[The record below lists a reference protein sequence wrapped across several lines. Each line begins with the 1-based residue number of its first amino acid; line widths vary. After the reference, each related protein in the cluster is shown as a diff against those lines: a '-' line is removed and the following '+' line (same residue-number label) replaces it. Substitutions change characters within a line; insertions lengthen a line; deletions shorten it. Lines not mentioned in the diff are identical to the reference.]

1 MWVSYVSD
9 TYCVLTWNIVEGE
22 IVLTRQTRTLL
33 PIVPS
38 VTHCILGKPDQF
50 RVTCP
55 SIRKSNISQSAYY
68 AKNTQYLSTKGKHL
82 TSVHPSTLFF
92 TLTVIYCQNGIVI
105 GVCLRPA
112 RRFARCS
119 SWGSMCIMRIN
130 VDFRYGWILGPH
142 SAGQELKSVRR
153 WSMVQNESQLFG
165 I

>member
-1 MWVSYVSD
+1 M
-9 TYCVLTWNIVEGE
+9 EGE

-50 RVTCP
+50 RVTFP
-55 SIRKSNISQSAYY
+55 SILKSNISQSAYY
-68 AKNTQYLSTKGKHL
+68 AKNTQYLSTKRRHL
-82 TSVHPSTLFF
+82 TSVHPS
-92 TLTVIYCQNGIVI
+92 IVI

-119 SWGSMCIMRIN
+119 SWGSVCIMRIN
-130 VDFRYGWILGPH
+130 VDFHYGWILGPR

-153 WSMVQNESQLFG
+153 WRMVQNESQLFG
-165 I
+165 IQFKNTA